1 MRVPAWQGDWEKR
14 VYDRVSQ
21 RDFATLSAFA
31 DSRPTASLKE
41 LARELGPEKDVAA
54 LQLERLLR
62 QEARETGRVRRFAR
76 AALVREINEYF
87 PQGWMRGDTV
97 DFSRASVWAEWVS
110 RLGEEHRAAA
120 ESVWDRLKRLASV
133 GWLPMG
139 VDDPIILEAFR
150 EGRFPEDSDASKSG
164 ETSGPE

>member
-1 MRVPAWQGDWEKR
+1 
-14 VYDRVSQ
+14 
-21 RDFATLSAFA
+21 
-31 DSRPTASLKE
+31 
-41 LARELGPEKDVAA
+41 
-54 LQLERLLR
+54 
-62 QEARETGRVRRFAR
+62 
-76 AALVREINEYF
+76 
-87 PQGWMRGDTV
+87 MRGDTV